1 MKLMVNGDPR
11 ELSGPATIA
20 QLVAAL
26 ELPARAILVEHNG
39 VALRRDEWPACFLQE
54 NDRIEFIRIV
64 AGG

>member
-1 MKLMVNGDPR
+1 MVNGDVQ
-11 ELSGPATIA
+11 ELSGPTTIA

-26 ELPARAILVEHNG
+26 ELPARAVLVEHNG
-39 VALRRDEWPACFLQE
+39 VALRRDEWSARSLQE